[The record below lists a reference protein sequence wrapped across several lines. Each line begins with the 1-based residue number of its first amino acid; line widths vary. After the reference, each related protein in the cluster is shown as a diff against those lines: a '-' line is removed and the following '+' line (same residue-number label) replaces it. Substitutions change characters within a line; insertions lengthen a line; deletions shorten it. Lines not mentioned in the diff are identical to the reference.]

1 MNNIHKNYWN
11 THQRSVKEKPHG
23 VARVISKRGF
33 CSRSQAENL
42 VREGRVSLRGKIV
55 RDPDAPAYEND
66 KILVDGKAVT
76 ANAFV
81 YFMMNKPRGYVT
93 TANDEKGRAT
103 VIDLFRERFCK
114 MFPGKPVPHISPV
127 GRLDAAS
134 EGLLLFTNDTQWA
147 NNILEPRGGSALQ
160 QNPSALS
167 HPKQSFS
174 TNGRESIQFQSKDPR
189 LDERRKTK
197 DEREACHPRPF
208 DKLRVNSVEG
218 SKRCH
223 SGAEGDR
230 IHKISTSTTHTK
242 VYRVQVAG
250 HPTAEDFRK
259 MEEGFNVPPRVFG
272 EKEEFMHAVRAVL
285 HRESDKTSWLEITL
299 DEGKNREIRRM
310 LAHLGYEVLRL
321 VRIKF
326 CNYELG
332 DLKQGEIK
340 EIHPNSEQTTV

>member
-1 MNNIHKNYWN
+1 MNNFRNNKWN
-11 THQRSVKEKPHG
+11 NKPQATKEKPHG

-55 RDPDAPAYEND
+55 RDPDTPAREND
-66 KILVDGKAVT
+66 EICVDGKPVKAS
-76 ANAFV
+76 AFV

-93 TANDEKGRAT
+93 TASDEKGRTT
-103 VIDLFRERFCK
+103 VMDLFREQYAK

-147 NNILEPRGGSALQ
+147 DAL
-160 QNPSALS
+160 L
-167 HPKQSFS
+167 K
-174 TNGRESIQFQSKDPR
+174 TK
-189 LDERRKTK
+189 DERRKTRDDK
-197 DEREACHPRPF
+197 CVERASRTSSLGH
-208 DKLRVNSVEG
+208 DRVQHLGLERSERLKTRESRNPNVILSP
-218 SKRCH
+218 
-223 SGAEGDR
+223 
-230 IHKISTSTTHTK
+230 STSSGQAPQQTKQKDPVTALHTK
-242 VYRVQVAG
+242 IYRVQVAG
-250 HPTAEDFRK
+250 KPTAAELSQ
-259 MEEGFNVPPRVFG
+259 MEAGFNVPPRVFG
-272 EKEEFMHAVRAVL
+272 EPEEFMHAVSAKL
-285 HRESDKTSWLEITL
+285 YSAGEKNCWLEITL

-340 EIHPNSEQTTV
+340 EIRPSTEQTTV